1 MTRTTLFLV
10 ACAFAAGC
18 GSSHDMTDHTNQVT
32 QGPHE
37 CETPEDAA
45 APADQT
51 IEARYATVKPDGV
64 NAMNVITFGGTVPGP
79 VLTMDVGQTR
89 RYKLTNRTDVP
100 IGLHFLGLS
109 YDVKDDG
116 TPLYP
121 KSIVYPGCSHVYTMT
136 AKTPGVFPFVDHL
149 NPTKTMPAGMYGAVV
164 VRAPGEPAV
173 DKEYVY
179 LLGELGQEHEG
190 GHEEE
195 EEEEEGGG
203 ARTFFMT
210 MNGRTEEAPLAIE
223 RNANGFVSREGF
235 SDSRVGNTV
244 RFRLLNVSPSTYH
257 SFGMHG
263 YNFCDRGGT
272 VDASGGCPNQGRPV
286 NIVSL
291 SPLEGMTVELR
302 TDNPGLWMIHC
313 HVLDHVAEG
322 MMSYFDVK

>member
-10 ACAFAAGC
+10 ACTFAAGC
-18 GSSHDMTDHTNQVT
+18 GSSHDITNHINQVT

-79 VLTMDVGQTR
+79 VLTLDVGQTR

-136 AKTPGVFPFVDHL
+136 AKTPGIFPFVDHL
-149 NPTKTMPAGMYGAVV
+149 NPTKTMPAGMHGAVV
-164 VRAPGEPAV
+164 VRAPDETPA
-173 DKEYVY
+173 DREYLY
-179 LLGELGQEHEG
+179 FLGELGKETEG
-190 GHEEE
+190 EE

-203 ARTFFMT
+203 ARSFFMT
-210 MNGRTEEAPLAIE
+210 MNGRTEAAPLAIE
-223 RNANGFVSREGF
+223 RRGGEFVGWEGF
-235 SDSRVGNTV
+235 SESQVGNKV
-244 RFRLLNVSPSTYH
+244 RIRLQNVSPSTYH

-263 YNFCDRGGT
+263 YNFCDRGGM

-286 NIVSL
+286 NILSL
-291 SPLEGMTVELR
+291 SPLEGTTIEVL
-302 TDNPGLWMIHC
+302 TNNPGNWMIHC
-313 HVLDHVAEG
+313 HILDHVAEG
-322 MMSYFDVK
+322 MMSYFVVK